1 MIKGS
6 FTLNFIMSQNNQDVG
21 YPAMFNLLN
30 DGPIVLNIS
39 QYANQ
44 NPYLKI
50 GNDYHYGNIA
60 GRKMFTFV
68 FSKGKEPVVYCNTTR
83 ISTSTNTVS
92 KNIDYTTNFKL
103 VIGRIPFLNWGYYKY
118 GASKFSDVIVYNRRL
133 NYSEIQE
140 LYNSLPVEPEQPVEP
155 TE

>member
-30 DGPIVLNIS
+30 DGSIVLNIA

-60 GRKMFTFV
+60 GV
-68 FSKGKEPVVYCNTTR
+68 
-83 ISTSTNTVS
+83 
-92 KNIDYTTNFKL
+92 DY
-103 VIGRIPFLNWGYYKY
+103 WG
-118 GASKFSDVIVYNRRL
+118 IN
-133 NYSEIQE
+133 EI
-140 LYNSLPVEPEQPVEP
+140 N
-155 TE
+155 